1 MKLRFCIA
9 FASAA
14 VLLVYL
20 WACSA
25 TTLQNV
31 WKDDS
36 YSSRVNSILILGATK
51 NRAVR
56 QMFESELSRQL
67 QARGIN
73 AIPSFPLFST
83 DEVVDKKDILAKA
96 LEKNIDSVIVAKV
109 LDVKTYKER
118 VTDIHRAPIYL
129 SDYRYSGRYRTYI
142 RPGGWYG
149 DYWAGYTTV
158 RHYDINYTVSH
169 AETGLYLLE
178 GEKMVWSILTET
190 ETNDDLDGSIADMVR
205 VVVAQLEK
213 DGMI

>member
-1 MKLRFCIA
+1 MNLRFFITCS
-9 FASAA
+9 SAA
-14 VLLVYL
+14 VLLFFV

-36 YSSRVNSILILGATK
+36 YSARVNSILILGATK
-51 NRAVR
+51 KRAIR

-67 QARGIN
+67 QEKGVN

-83 DEVVDKKDILAKA
+83 DDVVNKEDIMAKA

-109 LDVKTYKER
+109 LDVKTYHER
-118 VTDIHRAPIYL
+118 VTDIHRVPIYL
-129 SDYRYSGRYRTYI
+129 SDYRYSDRYRTYI

-158 RHYDINYTVSH
+158 RHYNVNYTVSH

-190 ETNDDLDGSIADMVR
+190 ETSDDIDGSIADMVK
-205 VVVAQLEK
+205 VVVDQLEK